1 MFLESMIPNETYDS
15 KETALSNFSKMLKD
29 VVVDNGD
36 KELSCWRIA
45 ALLDTVI
52 KFENKKELVLVFNNE
67 KAGKISCHLLD
78 PSIISKPIFSKSS
91 GSILMSGTLY
101 PPTMYSDILGLTP
114 LKNVTLKEY
123 ISPFESHNKPISI
136 ATNVT
141 TRYKQRGPENTRKIC
156 EHIYSVAKEAPGHIA
171 VFAPSYKLLNEFID
185 NEGWPNRLV
194 IKEKSDWK
202 KSEIDQIIPDLE
214 KYRKNKQKILLAGVF
229 GGKLSEGIDYNNN
242 ILDAVICIGIP
253 VPPPSVFS
261 DALKEFLETKFGRNK
276 GWLYGS
282 MQPAVNSV
290 IQAMGRPIRSS
301 KDKAFIVLLDSRHL
315 DQSYRK
321 CHPENFSPLIC
332 NDSETTRRY
341 IARFFSKIQ
350 RS

>member
-1 MFLESMIPNETYDS
+1 MKSMILKKLHFQS
-15 KETALSNFSKMLKD
+15 FSKMLKD

-45 ALLDTVI
+45 ALLETVI

-156 EHIYSVAKEAPGHIA
+156 EHIYSVAKEAQ
-171 VFAPSYKLLNEFID
+171 D
-185 NEGWPNRLV
+185 
-194 IKEKSDWK
+194 
-202 KSEIDQIIPDLE
+202 
-214 KYRKNKQKILLAGVF
+214 ILQ
-229 GGKLSEGIDYNNN
+229 
-242 ILDAVICIGIP
+242 
-253 VPPPSVFS
+253 
-261 DALKEFLETKFGRNK
+261 FLPQLQT
-276 GWLYGS
+276 S
-282 MQPAVNSV
+282 
-290 IQAMGRPIRSS
+290 
-301 KDKAFIVLLDSRHL
+301 
-315 DQSYRK
+315 
-321 CHPENFSPLIC
+321 
-332 NDSETTRRY
+332 
-341 IARFFSKIQ
+341 
-350 RS
+350 